1 MKEALQVL
9 NFSQAD
15 PARLQVWLD
24 LAHTRMRDVHV
35 NRYKEWALARLC
47 LELCLED
54 MGLSRRPQDLVFKSE
69 HLLEGIPTVSFSL
82 SHSKDWATA
91 FVASTQIARLV
102 GVDVELKT
110 RKVPDN
116 VKHRLSNPKDS
127 VQDAMQLW
135 VIKEAAFK
143 SLPRLAQEGIWLN
156 NIIVHH
162 SSFELEGTPF
172 KGSYEVS
179 EFEEVLLAKAYY
191 E

>member
-1 MKEALQVL
+1 MKEALRVL
-9 NFSQAD
+9 NFSEAD
-15 PARLQVWLD
+15 PARLEVWLN
-24 LAHTRMRDVHV
+24 LAHARMKDVHA

-54 MGLSRRPQDLVFKSE
+54 LGLARRAQDLVFKSE
-69 HLLEGIPTVSFSL
+69 HLLEGIPSVSFSL
-82 SHSKDWATA
+82 SHTKTWAA
-91 FVASTQIARLV
+91 ALLASTQTARLV

-116 VKHRLSNPKDS
+116 VKHRLLHPQDS
-127 VQDAMQLW
+127 KLQAMELW

-156 NIIVHH
+156 NIIVRDGH
-162 SSFELEGTPF
+162 FELENSPF
-172 KGSYEVS
+172 KGRFELSDLGEVM
-179 EFEEVLLAKAYY
+179 LAKAYY